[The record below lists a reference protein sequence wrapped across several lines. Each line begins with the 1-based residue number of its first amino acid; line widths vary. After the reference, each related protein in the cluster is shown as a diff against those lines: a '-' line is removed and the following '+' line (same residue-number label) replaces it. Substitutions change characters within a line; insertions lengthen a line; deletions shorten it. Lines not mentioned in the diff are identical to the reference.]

1 MKTLASAACVLLL
14 LGAGASAQT
23 LDDLKKDGNGGST
36 DNVLTY
42 GMGYHQQRYSPL
54 KQVNKQT
61 VKRLVPVW
69 NLSLDNNWGEQAQ
82 PIVYNGVMYVT
93 NARATV
99 AIDVATGKQIWKQ
112 TLDWPPE
119 TPRVVCCGVSNKGAA
134 IYNGKIFRTTLDAH
148 VIAYD
153 AKDGKELWKS
163 KVAEWK
169 DGVFVDARAA
179 DRERRA
185 GDRQFRRRV
194 RRARLH
200 RWLGHRDR
208 QAALAQVHHPG
219 PRREGQRDLAAGQQ
233 RLGDGRRLGLG
244 HRLLRSRSST

>member
-1 MKTLASAACVLLL
+1 MKTIASAACVLLL

-99 AIDVATGKQIWKQ
+99 AIDVAPASRSG
-112 TLDWPPE
+112 
-119 TPRVVCCGVSNKGAA
+119 S
-134 IYNGKIFRTTLDAH
+134 
-148 VIAYD
+148 
-153 AKDGKELWKS
+153 
-163 KVAEWK
+163 
-169 DGVFVDARAA
+169 
-179 DRERRA
+179 RRWI
-185 GDRQFRRRV
+185 GRRRP
-194 RRARLH
+194 RA
-200 RWLGHRDR
+200 WS
-208 QAALAQVHHPG
+208 AAVCRTRA
-219 PRREGQRDLAAGQQ
+219 PRSTTA
-233 RLGDGRRLGLG
+233 
-244 HRLLRSRSST
+244 RSSAPRSTPT